1 MSEIQPQSSSNGL
14 KILFVIGILALVGFV
29 AYRFWDGYR
38 KKPSQRTPPTPKK
51 VAQPVSPTPNP
62 RLKQAPVEPPPV
74 RVTPQPSVVSRP
86 SQAPPPPSITPA
98 PTQPPAAVLNFNQ
111 LDQNEALKKKMQ
123 QRKQAYGVEK
133 GLDMVVKPDETI
145 KIGDTTVPM
154 HEIEEQM
161 RLKRGEIVESDIPGQ
176 EDYALTREQRKRL
189 AEQIFQ
195 NEKKLAALEGKLQT
209 LDKSESETQYREMKS
224 EYENRRQTAR
234 MAEDYRQVVADIHQK
249 NNADADHAEGGDG
262 SEKRLQGL
270 QTQKNRLEKAL
281 HKRLSI
287 KDSSRGRTKEYGIY
301 IVRPGDNIWNIHFQV
316 LSGYFEKK
324 GVTLSPLAD
333 EPIARGVSSGV
344 GKLLKF
350 SENMVY
356 LYNLENRQLDVNLDE
371 LTPYK
376 KIVIYNMKR
385 VFELLDQI
393 DYANVNQIQF
403 DGETI
408 WIIRD
413 S

>member
-1 MSEIQPQSSSNGL
+1 MSEIQTQSSSNGL
-14 KILFVIGILALVGFV
+14 KILFVIGILAIVGFL

-38 KKPSQRTPPTPKK
+38 KKPSERTPPEPKK
-51 VAQPVSPTPNP
+51 VAQTVSPTPNP
-62 RLKQAPVEPPPV
+62 RLKRAPVQKPPA
-74 RVTPQPSVVSRP
+74 RTTQPIVVSRP
-86 SQAPPPPSITPA
+86 SEAPPRPGITPA
-98 PTQPPAAVLNFNQ
+98 PTQPPAAVLDFDQ
-111 LDQNEALKKKMQ
+111 LDQDEALKARMQ
-123 QRKQAYGVEK
+123 KRKQAYGVEK
-133 GLDMVVKPDETI
+133 GLDLVVKPGETI

-161 RLKRGEIVESDIPGQ
+161 RLKKGEIVESDIPIQGDH
-176 EDYALTREQRKRL
+176 ELTREQRKRL

-195 NEKKLAALEGKLQT
+195 NEKKLAALERTLQT
-209 LDKSESETQYREMKS
+209 LDKAESESHYREMES

-234 MAEDYRQVVADIHQK
+234 MAKDYRQVVADIHQK
-249 NNADADHAEGGDG
+249 NNVAPDQAAE
-262 SEKRLQGL
+262 SENRLQAL
-270 QTQKNRLEKAL
+270 EIQKNKLEKAL
-281 HKRLSI
+281 HKRLSASV
-287 KDSSRGRTKEYGIY
+287 SSRGRAKEYGIY

-356 LYNLENRQLDVNLDE
+356 LYNLENRQLDVNLDQ

-393 DYANVNQIQF
+393 DYENVNQIQF
-403 DGETI
+403 DGDTI